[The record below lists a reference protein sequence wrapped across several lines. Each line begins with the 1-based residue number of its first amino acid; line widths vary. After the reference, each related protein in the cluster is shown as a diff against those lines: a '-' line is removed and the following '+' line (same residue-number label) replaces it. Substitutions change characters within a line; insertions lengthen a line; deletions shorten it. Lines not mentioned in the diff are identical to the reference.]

1 MGDSGRRKYSHIR
14 KIFLRFGWLFQQLHG
29 VCTIS
34 FTSTYMASTDVA
46 QTICSMTPIFLQID
60 PEVYPNPHAFM
71 PERWMNLDEP
81 QRQRLE
87 HNLVPYSKGT
97 RGCAGLT

>member
-1 MGDSGRRKYSHIR
+1 
-14 KIFLRFGWLFQQLHG
+14 
-29 VCTIS
+29 
-34 FTSTYMASTDVA
+34 
-46 QTICSMTPIFLQID
+46 MTPIFLQID
-60 PEVYPNPHAFM
+60 PEVYPNPFAFM

-87 HNLVPYSKGT
+87 HNFVPYSKGT

>member
-1 MGDSGRRKYSHIR
+1 
-14 KIFLRFGWLFQQLHG
+14 
-29 VCTIS
+29 
-34 FTSTYMASTDVA
+34 MASTDTA
-46 QTICSMTPIFLQID
+46 QTICSTTPIFLQVD

-71 PERWMNLDEP
+71 PERWLNLDEP